1 MILLVIIAV
10 LVLALIL
17 VNVRIVPQAH
27 TFVVERLGKYSAT
40 WEAGLHVKI
49 PFVERI
55 EKTVCLKEQ
64 VVDFAPQPVI
74 TKDNVTVNVDTVVY
88 YSIFDS
94 EKYVYGVNAPIL
106 AIENLSATT
115 LRNIIG
121 DLELDGCLTSRDTI
135 NSQITALL
143 DEASDPWGIKV
154 HRVEIKNID
163 PPADIKEAMEKQMR
177 AERNRRSVILEA
189 EGEKRSRVL
198 KAEAEKESKLLEAE
212 AQKEYEIKLAEADKE
227 AKILRAEADKI
238 VQIKLAE
245 AEAEKI
251 LKTREAVA
259 EGIKKINAAV
269 PSEEYI
275 KLKSLESFE
284 KIADGKATKIIIPSE
299 IQNIAGLFTGVK
311 ETAQN
316 D

>member
-55 EKTVCLKEQ
+55 AKTVCLKEQ

-94 EKYVYGVNAPIL
+94 EKYVYGGNAPIL

-212 AQKEYEIKLAEADKE
+212 AQKEYEIKLAEA
-227 AKILRAEADKI
+227 
-238 VQIKLAE
+238 
-245 AEAEKI
+245 EKI